1 MGENGEDLIIEVP
14 LGVTVKND
22 QGRELADLNTEGQEY
37 LVAEGGPGGHPGNS
51 FLGKRGEI
59 KTVSL
64 VLKLI
69 ADIGLVG

>member
-1 MGENGEDLIIEVP
+1 MLLLYIYLSFLI
-14 LGVTVKND
+14 
-22 QGRELADLNTEGQEY
+22 LADLNTEGQEY
-37 LVAEGGPGGHPGNS
+37 IVAEGGPGGHPGNS

-69 ADIGLVG
+69 ADIGLVGLVLVRNNRK